1 MLMRIG
7 AYAEYIAVSV
17 DMLMKKPGNMKWE
30 EAAGIP
36 EVFLLPVFS
45 PPANQSDLDNSN
57 PSPAP
62 HR

>member
-1 MLMRIG
+1 MRVLIGVG

-36 EVFLLPVFS
+36 EVSPSLPGGTTS
-45 PPANQSDLDNSN
+45 KYTDDCRPG
-57 PSPAP
+57 
-62 HR
+62 